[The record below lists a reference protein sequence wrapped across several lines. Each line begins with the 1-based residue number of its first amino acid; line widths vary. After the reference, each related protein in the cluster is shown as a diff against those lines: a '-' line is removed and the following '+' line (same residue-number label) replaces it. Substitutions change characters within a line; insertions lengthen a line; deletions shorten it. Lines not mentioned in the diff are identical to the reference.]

1 MAQWREPRGSLVAI
15 DRVMEDTDLEL
26 VVALAEGDVA
36 ALRELHRRHA
46 PWLRARL
53 ARRCSDRDLV
63 DEAIQDTFVAVWRSA
78 GRFDPRAE
86 VAAWIWAIGVR
97 RLISGLRRPANRWVT
112 ALPRSADRDEPSAEE
127 LALLGVRYGDLG
139 RAMDRLSP
147 ELQIVVQAMVL
158 DGLTARETAGLLGIP
173 VGTVKTR
180 LMRAK
185 SRLREQL
192 T

>member
-46 PWLRARL
+46 PWLSARL

-78 GRFDPRAE
+78 GRFDPRGE

-112 ALPRSADRDEPSAEE
+112 ARPRSAGRDEPSAEE

-147 ELQIVVQAMVL
+147 ELQVVVQAMVL

-185 SRLREQL
+185 MRLREQL